1 MRGPLYLRSNNMA
14 IREMEF
20 AQNYFG
26 YWDKRDCINMLK
38 HNADIDEHDDW
49 HEIRAILTD
58 EGQIVFYDREGK
70 LRIVGGLYDEQK
82 EKSYNKMHVLSYS
95 N

>member
-1 MRGPLYLRSNNMA
+1 MA

-58 EGQIVFYDREGK
+58 EGQLVFFDREGK
-70 LRIVGGLYDEQK
+70 LRIIGGLYDEQK
-82 EKSYNKMHVLSYS
+82 EKELQQSERPFIQQLRRFNRF
-95 N
+95 

>member
-1 MRGPLYLRSNNMA
+1 MA

-82 EKSYNKMHVLSYS
+82 EKKPQQDERPFMQQLRRFDRF
-95 N
+95 